1 MTKFWVSTDPEYMP
15 YLNTIK
21 ILAFQSKISYLVFL
35 KVSVDL
41 PYNFFESLKQL
52 LLIVFSIFSA

>member
-1 MTKFWVSTDPEYMP
+1 MP